1 MGADYLAE
9 KRLTSQLE
17 TLIISMYWYLLYPF
31 PLMRY
36 QSMRGFFDPRFDYFV
51 RRKESQNCESGD
63 CAKREKNSKVLRH
76 QDSNSHL
83 RKGETRHMSHKNNQ
97 CIHCS
102 VESCQHHEQ
111 DGVCGL
117 MDVQI
122 APKECCCNGKADESL
137 CSSYKCRW

>member
-1 MGADYLAE
+1 MGTDYLAE

-63 CAKREKNSKVLRH
+63 AQKEKKQQSL
-76 QDSNSHL
+76 
-83 RKGETRHMSHKNNQ
+83 ETSGFQ
-97 CIHCS
+97 
-102 VESCQHHEQ
+102 Q
-111 DGVCGL
+111 
-117 MDVQI
+117 
-122 APKECCCNGKADESL
+122 PFKERGNAAHVP
-137 CSSYKCRW
+137 

>member
-1 MGADYLAE
+1 MYSAPAGAGDKFSE
-9 KRLTSQLE
+9 RLT
-17 TLIISMYWYLLYPF
+17 
-31 PLMRY
+31 
-36 QSMRGFFDPRFDYFV
+36 D
-51 RRKESQNCESGD
+51 
-63 CAKREKNSKVLRH
+63 
-76 QDSNSHL
+76 
-83 RKGETRHMSHKNNQ
+83 MSHKNNQ